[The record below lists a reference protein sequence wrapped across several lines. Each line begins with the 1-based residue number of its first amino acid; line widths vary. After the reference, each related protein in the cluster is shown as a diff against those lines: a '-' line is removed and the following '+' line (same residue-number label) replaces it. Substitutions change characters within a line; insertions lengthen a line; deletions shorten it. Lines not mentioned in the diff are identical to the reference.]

1 MLTCRACGVV
11 LALALAGES
20 AAADNKQTCQAVT
33 VMVQALNADTGA
45 WLDRHTRNDGVEV
58 VCSIRTVWFKRFVDL
73 RAPGKDWAARK
84 REEWNNIHCQRSRV
98 AAGDRRRLDH
108 SVDDRHRVGRARGN
122 HCELRLSNRVAQALS
137 LARGWHRCAMPR

>member
-11 LALALAGES
+11 LALALTGES

-58 VCSIRTVWFKRFVDL
+58 VCPIRTVWFKRFVDL
-73 RAPGKDWAARK
+73 RAPGKDWAALK
-84 REEWNNIHCQRSRV
+84 REEWNNVHCHDRV
-98 AAGDRRRLDH
+98 WRPAI
-108 SVDDRHRVGRARGN
+108 DDGWILLLTIATASGERADIIAS
-122 HCELRLSNRVAQALS
+122 CD
-137 LARGWHRCAMPR
+137 